1 MTSFTE
7 GIILLCIG
15 IFGLVGNLLSIPY
28 FIRRLPGQKTFYT
41 LFIYLSVCD
50 IIVVIIGM
58 LLYGLPKVSE
68 KYAEETFLVIAP
80 YILPTFEIGSTG
92 GIYFTMAICIERYLV
107 VCRPFWYREKA
118 IKSTIY
124 TIPIVCFSVL
134 YNIPRFFELKT
145 VIDYGPVYND
155 TNKYLSVKNKTLEFT
170 TDFDEKMENVSIY
183 SIEATAMRLNVAYYG
198 IYHIGC
204 AIIFQ
209 FMVPLL
215 VLLVGNVMILK
226 QLSKDSLGSSPMCS
240 DGARGQFGPQV
251 TQHIKRRRSQIGR
264 TRVTLAIFGIFT
276 TCHLFKWVLNIYE
289 LYVRYNLSEKETEQ
303 LLNDSVWF
311 ETVVSVSNT
320 LVVLNS
326 SINFYVYLLKTC
338 WMA

>member
-15 IFGLVGNLLSIPY
+15 IFGLAGNVLSIPY
-28 FIRRLPGQKTFYT
+28 FIRRRPGQKTFYT

-50 IIVVIIGM
+50 IIVVVIGM

-68 KYAEETFLVIAP
+68 KYAEETFLIIAP

-107 VCRPFWYREKA
+107 VCRPFWYREKN
-118 IKSTIY
+118 IPSTIY
-124 TIPIVCFSVL
+124 TIPIICFSVL

-155 TNKYLSVKNKTLEFT
+155 TNIYLSAKNKTLEIT
-170 TDFDEKMENVSIY
+170 ADFDGKMENVSIY

-209 FMVPLL
+209 FMLPLL
-215 VLLVGNVMILK
+215 VLLVGNVMIL
-226 QLSKDSLGSSPMCS
+226 QRLLKDSLGSSPICS

-251 TQHIKRRRSQIGR
+251 TQHRRRSQIGR
-264 TRVTLAIFGIFT
+264 TRVTLAICGIFT
-276 TCHLFKWVLNIYE
+276 ACHLFKWVLNIYE

-311 ETVVSVSNT
+311 ETVVSISNT

-326 SINFYVYLLKTC
+326 SINFYVYLLKIC
-338 WMA
+338 WMT

>member
-1 MTSFTE
+1 MTLFTE

-28 FIRRLPGQKTFYT
+28 FIKRRPGQKTFYT

-50 IIVVIIGM
+50 IIVVVIGM
-58 LLYGLPKVSE
+58 LLYGVPKVSE
-68 KYAEETFLVIAP
+68 KYAQETFLIIAP

-92 GIYFTMAICIERYLV
+92 GIYFTIAICIERYLV

-118 IKSTIY
+118 IPSTIY
-124 TIPIVCFSVL
+124 TIPIICFSVL

-145 VIDYGPVYND
+145 VINYGPVYND
-155 TNKYLSVKNKTLEFT
+155 TNTYLSAKNKTLEFT
-170 TDFDEKMENVSIY
+170 VDFDGKMENVSIY

-215 VLLVGNVMILK
+215 VLLVGNVIILK
-226 QLSKDSLGSSPMCS
+226 QLLKDSLGSSPICR
-240 DGARGQFGPQV
+240 DGTRGQSGPEV
-251 TQHIKRRRSQIGR
+251 TQHGRRRSQIGR
-264 TRVTLAIFGIFT
+264 TRVTLAICGIFT

-289 LYVRYNLSEKETEQ
+289 LYVRYNSSEKETEK

-311 ETVVSVSNT
+311 DTIVNISNT

-326 SINFYVYLLKTC
+326 SINFYVYLLKIC